1 LSLTVVPQLVSAFR
15 YDAHPMSIL
24 TASFA
29 ALGAFAPEAN
39 PSLQGQTLYT
49 KAGSGDKD
57 ALAAMDK
64 QIYRLLGKSI
74 TLAA

>member
-1 LSLTVVPQLVSAFR
+1 VLYITQ
-15 YDAHPMSIL
+15 
-24 TASFA
+24 
-29 ALGAFAPEAN
+29 AN

-49 KAGSGDKD
+49 NGAKGDTA